1 MWGSGW
7 EGMRG
12 RDGQASGGEAVRLGR
27 AVTQGVWADVC
38 IARLTWFLGEATCP
52 PVASPFCPQE
62 PRARSGRSRGRRPS
76 ADPGGPRLGKERLL
90 GRGCRRG
97 RAGCVYEN
105 PANVNRTA
113 PTPGAEGRAPQGRR
127 MPGLLSSAPAEGE
140 PSPARPAPPRGFLFS
155 FFLARWCSS
164 GRDSSAECRS
174 RGEKGMGEGGGEKPE
189 AHLALQPALGS
200 QTTGQWLQLPR
211 RHFLPEQPGSS
222 VLCQPSLRAPCLL
235 FSKQALWR
243 SRDFSLDGD
252 WARVPHMEAPLQ
264 EPPGVE
270 RVSFSPPQTL
280 LQFRLCTDFEG
291 AFFSFPLFPFSSSL
305 PLLPPYSWSVFL
317 PIANI

>member
-1 MWGSGW
+1 MWKNRANVSCHTAGPRERRAALRKG
-7 EGMRG
+7 GGCRG
-12 RDGQASGGEAVRLGR
+12 CCHRPKPR
-27 AVTQGVWADVC
+27 
-38 IARLTWFLGEATCP
+38 
-52 PVASPFCPQE
+52 ASP
-62 PRARSGRSRGRRPS
+62 GR
-76 ADPGGPRLGKERLL
+76 
-90 GRGCRRG
+90 
-97 RAGCVYEN
+97 
-105 PANVNRTA
+105 
-113 PTPGAEGRAPQGRR
+113 
-127 MPGLLSSAPAEGE
+127 
-140 PSPARPAPPRGFLFS
+140 PARTRDFLFS
-155 FFLARWCSS
+155 FFLARWCSI

-189 AHLALQPALGS
+189 AHLALQPALGN

-252 WARVPHMEAPLQ
+252 WARVPHMEAPLL

-280 LQFRLCTDFEG
+280 YSSGFGQTLKELFFTPVSPLQLV
-291 AFFSFPLFPFSSSL
+291 S
-305 PLLPPYSWSVFL
+305 FL
-317 PIANI
+317 PIAHS